1 MDIEKFLKSGE
12 TESTEFKESFNKKT
26 VETAA
31 AFSNTRGGTIFIG
44 VNNDGGL
51 KGISIGKETLKDWS
65 NKISQN
71 TEPSVIPEIRIE
83 NVKGK
88 CIVIIRVQEYPLKPV
103 ATRGRCFRRVANSNR
118 QMSPQE
124 IAQMHLISTGN
135 SWDALP
141 ARDAAFDD
149 IGLENVKSYIKA
161 SFAAGRRKFR
171 PTEDPLEILEKLELL
186 KDGKPTWAAILLFGK
201 RPQSPLTQAQV
212 HCGRFKNNVKIID
225 DQLFAGSIIDQVDEV
240 MNFIRKHIN
249 VEFVISGRPRRD
261 EIWDYPLDALREA
274 LINAV
279 CHRDYSDTSDI
290 QIKIFD
296 GHIQAWNPGPLPFGI
311 TLEELYQP
319 SHSSKPRNKL
329 IAQVFY
335 DLGLIERYGSGI
347 QRMINACV
355 EAGLP
360 EPVFEEKFG
369 GFMVTFRK
377 DIFTEEYLRKL
388 DLNERQIKG
397 IIYIKEKGKIT
408 NKEYQK
414 LTGIKD
420 RLATIELN
428 DMVDKKALKKYGT
441 TGRGTYYSLGKAQ
454 KAQ

>member
-12 TESTEFKESFNKKT
+12 TELVEFKESFDKKT
-26 VETAA
+26 IEIVV
-31 AFSNTRGGTIFIG
+31 AFSNTRGGIIFIG
-44 VNNDGGL
+44 VNNDGDVRGV
-51 KGISIGKETLKDWS
+51 SIGKETLKDWG
-65 NKISQN
+65 NRISQN
-71 TEPSVIPEIRIE
+71 TESSVIPEI
-83 NVKGK
+83 NVQNIKGK
-88 CIVIIRVQEYPLKPV
+88 SIVIIQVQEYPLKPV

-124 IAQMHLISTGN
+124 IAQMNLMSTGN
-135 SWDALP
+135 SWDALS

-149 IGLENVKSYIKA
+149 IDLENVKNYIKI
-161 SFAAGRRKFR
+161 SAATGRRKFG
-171 PTEDPLEILEKLELL
+171 PTDDPLEILEKLELL

-225 DQLFAGSIIDQVDEV
+225 DRLFEGSVIGQVDEV
-240 MNFIRKHIN
+240 MNFICKHIN
-249 VEFVISGRPRRD
+249 VKFVITGKPRRD

-274 LINAV
+274 VINAV
-279 CHRDYSDTSDI
+279 CHRDYSDTADI

-296 GHIQAWNPGPLPFGI
+296 DHIQAWNPGPLPSGM

-319 SHSSKPRNKL
+319 THSSKPRNKL
-329 IAQVFY
+329 IAQIFY

-347 QRMINACV
+347 QRMINACA

-360 EPVFEEKFG
+360 EPLFEEKFG
-369 GFMVTFRK
+369 GFIVTFRK
-377 DIFTEEYLRKL
+377 DIFTEEYLHKL
-388 DLNERQIKG
+388 DLNERQIKA
-397 IIYIKEKGKIT
+397 IIHIKEKGEIT

-414 LTGIKD
+414 ITGIKD

-428 DMVDKKALKKYGT
+428 DMVNKEILERFGT
-441 TGRGTYYSLGKAQ
+441 TGRGTYYSLRKTQ
-454 KAQ
+454 KTQ

>member
-12 TESTEFKESFNKKT
+12 TESIEFKESFDKETIET
-26 VETAA
+26 VA
-31 AFSNTRGGTIFIG
+31 AFSNTRGGIIFIG
-44 VNNDGGL
+44 VNNDGDVRGA
-51 KGISIGKETLKDWS
+51 SIGKETLKDWS
-65 NKISQN
+65 NRISQN
-71 TEPSVIPEIRIE
+71 TEPSVIPEINVE

-88 CIVIIRVQEYPLKPV
+88 GIVIIQIQEYPLKPV

-124 IAQMHLISTGN
+124 IAQMNLMSTGS

-141 ARDAAFDD
+141 ARDATFDD
-149 IGLENVKSYIKA
+149 IDLENVKNYIKI
-161 SFAAGRRKFR
+161 SAATGRRKFG
-171 PTEDPLEILEKLELL
+171 PTDDPLEILEKLELL
-186 KDGKPTWAAILLFGK
+186 KNGRPTWAAILLFGK

-225 DQLFAGSIIDQVDEV
+225 DRLFEGTIIGQVDEV
-240 MNFIRKHIN
+240 MNFICKHIN
-249 VEFVISGRPRRD
+249 VKFVITGKPRRD

-274 LINAV
+274 IINAV
-279 CHRDYSDTSDI
+279 CHRDYSDTADI

-296 GHIQAWNPGPLPFGI
+296 DYIQIWNPGPLPFGM

-319 SHSSKPRNKL
+319 THSSKPRNKL
-329 IAQVFY
+329 IAQIFY

-347 QRMINACV
+347 QRMINACA

-369 GFMVTFRK
+369 GFIVTFGK

-388 DLNERQIKG
+388 DLNERQING
-397 IIYIKEKGKIT
+397 IIYIREKGKIT
-408 NKEYQK
+408 NKEYRE

-428 DMVDKKALKKYGT
+428 DMVDKKILKKFGT

>member
-1 MDIEKFLKSGE
+1 M
-12 TESTEFKESFNKKT
+12 
-26 VETAA
+26 
-31 AFSNTRGGTIFIG
+31 
-44 VNNDGGL
+44 
-51 KGISIGKETLKDWS
+51 
-65 NKISQN
+65 
-71 TEPSVIPEIRIE
+71 
-83 NVKGK
+83 
-88 CIVIIRVQEYPLKPV
+88 
-103 ATRGRCFRRVANSNR
+103 
-118 QMSPQE
+118 
-124 IAQMHLISTGN
+124 
-135 SWDALP
+135 
-141 ARDAAFDD
+141 
-149 IGLENVKSYIKA
+149 
-161 SFAAGRRKFR
+161 
-171 PTEDPLEILEKLELL
+171 EILEKLELV

-212 HCGRFKNNVKIID
+212 HCGRFKKNVKIID
-225 DQLFAGSIIDQVDEV
+225 DRLFAGSIIDQVEEV

-296 GHIQAWNPGPLPFGI
+296 GYIQAWNPGPLPFGI
-311 TLEELYQP
+311 TLEELYHP

-329 IAQVFY
+329 IAQIFY

-377 DIFTEEYLRKL
+377 DVFTEEYLRKL

-397 IIYIKEKGKIT
+397 IIYIKEKAKIT

-428 DMVDKKALKKYGT
+428 DMVDKKVLEKFGT
-441 TGRGTYYSLGKAQ
+441 TGRGTYYALEKAQ